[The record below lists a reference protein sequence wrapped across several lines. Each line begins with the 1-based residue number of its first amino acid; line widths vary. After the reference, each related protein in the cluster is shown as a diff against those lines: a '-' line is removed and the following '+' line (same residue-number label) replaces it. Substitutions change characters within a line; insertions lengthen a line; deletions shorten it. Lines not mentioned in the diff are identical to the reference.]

1 MRRGKQRGRETVV
14 SDVADGETA
23 RMARA
28 RTRLRWRRKRV
39 GAFRPSLAVPGVKM
53 ATVIQREQRKGK
65 WQLPPRLNLNGIA
78 ASQHD
83 GASRANTRHE
93 GVIISDINDIRKLIG
108 AAS

>member
-1 MRRGKQRGRETVV
+1 M
-14 SDVADGETA
+14 
-23 RMARA
+23 
-28 RTRLRWRRKRV
+28 